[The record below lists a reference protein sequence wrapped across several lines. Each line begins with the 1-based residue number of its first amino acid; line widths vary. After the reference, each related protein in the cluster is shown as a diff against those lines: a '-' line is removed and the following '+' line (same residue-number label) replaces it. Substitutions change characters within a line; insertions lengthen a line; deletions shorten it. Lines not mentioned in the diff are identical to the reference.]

1 MSSLLD
7 DILNYSTLH
16 LDYLIEASRK
26 NICERYTWSELIINF
41 LIPLLILF
49 VFIFILKKRYIE
61 KKVKIKLA
69 SKFKGKF
76 RKKSENNT

>member
-26 NICERYTWSELIINF
+26 NIFERYTWSELIINF

-61 KKVKIKLA
+61 KKVKIKIA
-69 SKFKGKF
+69 NNFKGKF
-76 RKKSENNT
+76 RKKSENHT